1 MANSRKEIKKEIHHL
16 VVEGVNFFDKETGG
30 LKNNTISGID
40 YQKWYTKTLAVV
52 KQLTPERLNEFKEL
66 YKVEKR
72 KEITVTTYG
81 ISDFLQGIEVTR
93 GPYKEKLFN
102 FQQVA
107 GIKLEQQIAIVEST
121 KTRIDSIISDIE
133 GLLKAD
139 LFDDEIS
146 ASESLLKAKHLRAAG
161 TVAGVVLE
169 SHLSDVCKNHG
180 IKTRKKNPAIS
191 DYNDLLKTEK
201 VLDTPNWRKIQRLGD
216 IRNYCT
222 HKKERTPTPDEVEE
236 LIEGVKKTIKT
247 IF

>member
-1 MANSRKEIKKEIHHL
+1 MADSRKEIKKELHNLI
-16 VVEGVNFFDKETGG
+16 VEGVNFFDGETEE
-30 LKNNTISGID
+30 LKNNTISSIN
-40 YQKWYTKTLAVV
+40 YQRWYTKSLAVI
-52 KQLTPERLNEFKEL
+52 KQLIPDRLDEFKEL

-72 KEITVTTYG
+72 KEMTITTYG
-81 ISDFLQGIEVTR
+81 ISDFLQGIAVTR
-93 GPYKEKLFN
+93 GPYKEEVFN
-102 FQQVA
+102 SQNVA
-107 GIKLEQQIAIVEST
+107 GTKLEQQIAIVESA
-121 KTRIDSIISDIE
+121 KTRIDSILSDIE

-146 ASESLLKAKHLRAAG
+146 ASESLLKSKHLRSAG

-222 HKKERTPTPDEVEE
+222 HKKERDPTPDEVEE

-247 IF
+247 LF